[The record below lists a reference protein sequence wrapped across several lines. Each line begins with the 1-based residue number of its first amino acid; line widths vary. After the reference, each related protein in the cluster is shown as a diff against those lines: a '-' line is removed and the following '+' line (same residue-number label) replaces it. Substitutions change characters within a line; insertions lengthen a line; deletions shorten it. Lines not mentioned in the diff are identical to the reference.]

1 MGDPLVYVLD
11 GLAYTGLFGI
21 VAISLNLEYGFTN
34 IANFGKAA
42 FFMVGAYAYAIAAGA
57 GLPQPIPLLLSM
69 IVTAM
74 VGLIACLPALRLR
87 EDYLAISLIA
97 LGEIIRLI
105 IKNEEWI
112 AGGVWGISAPSLVTI
127 TALSHRTYLYL
138 QLALIYGLLLV
149 CYLIS
154 QLVAYS
160 PYGRVLR
167 TIREDE
173 VLAYTLGK
181 NVFMYKAQIVA
192 LSSAMTGLSGGLYA
206 QYRNFINPF
215 TFDPLMTFTIWIMVI
230 LGGPAN
236 NTGAILGSFIV
247 EFFERATR
255 MAKDYLS
262 LPVDPNNLRVILI
275 GLLIILMVAYRP
287 QGILKES
294 PVRWRFPLS
303 GYLKH
308 IKLGMNL
315 RRGRGWHM
323 RS

>member
-1 MGDPLVYVLD
+1 
-11 GLAYTGLFGI
+11 
-21 VAISLNLEYGFTN
+21 
-34 IANFGKAA
+34 
-42 FFMVGAYAYAIAAGA
+42 
-57 GLPQPIPLLLSM
+57 
-69 IVTAM
+69 
-74 VGLIACLPALRLR
+74 
-87 EDYLAISLIA
+87 
-97 LGEIIRLI
+97 
-105 IKNEEWI
+105 
-112 AGGVWGISAPSLVTI
+112 
-127 TALSHRTYLYL
+127 
-138 QLALIYGLLLV
+138 
-149 CYLIS
+149 
-154 QLVAYS
+154 
-160 PYGRVLR
+160 
-167 TIREDE
+167 
-173 VLAYTLGK
+173 
-181 NVFMYKAQIVA
+181 MYKAQIVA

-236 NTGAILGSFIV
+236 NTGAILGSFMV

>member
-149 CYLIS
+149 C
-154 QLVAYS
+154 
-160 PYGRVLR
+160 
-167 TIREDE
+167 
-173 VLAYTLGK
+173 
-181 NVFMYKAQIVA
+181 
-192 LSSAMTGLSGGLYA
+192 SAMTGLSGGLYA